1 MFLILLIFLHNSS
14 CITGLST
21 IDATCHGST
30 STKEIADVEE
40 IRIYS
45 ARNDTRRCSCRIM
58 YLLAIKSISKI
69 YISEL
74 RRNVDRQPTVNLLDS
89 LSNIKL
95 LNISQ
100 FSETVEEV
108 QINEDIYSTQ
118 DTIIQIKIGITFF
131 RNVVIKY

>member
-1 MFLILLIFLHNSS
+1 MNE
-14 CITGLST
+14 
-21 IDATCHGST
+21 TCHEST
-30 STKEIADVEE
+30 STQGVADVEE

-45 ARNDTRRCSCRIM
+45 HRNDTHRCTCRIM

-69 YISEL
+69 DISEL
-74 RRNVDRQPTVNLLDS
+74 RRNVDERPTVNHLDS

-100 FSETVEEV
+100 LSETEEEV
-108 QINEDIYSTQ
+108 QINEDIYSTR
-118 DTIIQIKIGITFF
+118 DAIIQIKIGINFF